1 MSSNHIYLRSATL
14 SDAERIAA
22 LVAQLGYQTTADDMN
37 LRLERLLAHPEHVL
51 VVAEVSGDIVGLVA
65 AQIGQGLEINDPYA
79 RITGLVVDSRCR
91 RHGVGRILMEHM
103 ESWCRG
109 RGVHSVILTSGNH
122 RVDAHKF
129 YNASGIR
136 RPGSDSSSA
145 CKPVR
150 SAHAAALYWSGD

>member
-129 YNASGIR
+129 YQRIGYTATGQRFIKR
-136 RPGSDSSSA
+136 
-145 CKPVR
+145 
-150 SAHAAALYWSGD
+150 L